1 MRLASEVHGLRTLT
15 FTVRKPKL
23 FKLRPQPT
31 ASSSSPIS
39 QFMPSHP
46 TDALW
51 DRDEPSL
58 PIQAQ
63 MHVCE
68 QNRWLLSLYAIKW
81 FVSYAATPKEAS
93 GGGVRGDRELG

>member
-1 MRLASEVHGLRTLT
+1 
-15 FTVRKPKL
+15 
-23 FKLRPQPT
+23 
-31 ASSSSPIS
+31 
-39 QFMPSHP
+39 MPSHP

-93 GGGVRGDRELG
+93 GGVSGGTGSLDNKGQGSFQHTWWQEWESP